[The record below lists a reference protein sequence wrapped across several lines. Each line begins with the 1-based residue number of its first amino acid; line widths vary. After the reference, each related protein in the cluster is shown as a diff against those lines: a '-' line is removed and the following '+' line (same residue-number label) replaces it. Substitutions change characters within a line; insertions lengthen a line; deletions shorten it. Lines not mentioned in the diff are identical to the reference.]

1 MSDTERQDKPDT
13 DKPTCSFKKI
23 NRKRAVRKQR
33 SESSNDDSGD
43 SDSDGGNVAVRQA
56 VTKKKNNPMVQ
67 STKRI
72 KLGVTAATHSSSSE
86 DNSDADEN
94 KSVTVSY
101 KSSRSGKREGPDDM
115 GATSVLEIDT
125 QDDRD
130 AQAILERSLQLQKEL
145 KEKEDDKIYR
155 GINNYHQYYERK
167 DSVQG
172 NAESGKN
179 RYGPLRAPAHLRSTV
194 RWDYQPDICKDYKE
208 TGFCGFGDS
217 CKFLHDRSDYK
228 HGWQLER
235 EMEQGTYGEKDEQDY
250 EISSEEDDLP
260 FKCFICRNSF
270 KDPVITKCKHYYC
283 EKCALNHYKKSK
295 RCFVCGEPTGGI
307 FNPAK
312 DLIAKLE
319 KMKKSDTDIPDDE
332 KEDFVPVS

>member
-1 MSDTERQDKPDT
+1 MSDSEKQDKPT
-13 DKPTCSFKKI
+13 FSFKKI

-33 SESSNDDSGD
+33 NESSDDGSGK
-43 SDSDGGNVAVRQA
+43 SDSDDGNVAVRQM

-67 STKRI
+67 STKRL
-72 KLGVTAATHSSSSE
+72 KLGTTGVTNSSSD
-86 DNSDADEN
+86 DNSDQDTA
-94 KSVTVSY
+94 SITVSY

-115 GATSVLEIDT
+115 GATSVMEIDT
-125 QDDRD
+125 QADRD

-155 GINNYHQYYERK
+155 GINNYHQYYEIK
-167 DSVQG
+167 DSIHG

-235 EMEQGTYGEKDEQDY
+235 EMEQGTYGAKDEQNY
-250 EISSEEDDLP
+250 EISSDEDDLP

-270 KDPVITKCKHYYC
+270 KDPVTTKCKHYFC
-283 EKCALNHYKKSK
+283 EKCALGHYKKSK

-312 DLIAKLE
+312 DVIAKME
-319 KMKKSDTDIPDDE
+319 KVKQNEMLIPDDE
-332 KEDFVPVS
+332 RDESEDFVPIS

>member
-1 MSDTERQDKPDT
+1 MADSDSKPLF
-13 DKPTCSFKKI
+13 SFKKV
-23 NRKRAVRKQR
+23 NRKRAVRKQQNNS
-33 SESSNDDSGD
+33 SEDDSGK
-43 SDSDGGNVAVRQA
+43 SDSDDGNVAIRQA
-56 VTKKKNNPMVQ
+56 ANKKKNNPMVQ

-72 KLGVTAATHSSSSE
+72 KLASSGVNHSSSSE
-86 DNSDADEN
+86 GDSDIDESSSIN
-94 KSVTVSY
+94 VNY

-115 GATSVLEIDT
+115 GATSVVEIDT
-125 QDDRD
+125 QADRD
-130 AQAILERSLQLQKEL
+130 SQAILERSLQLQKEL
-145 KEKEDDKIYR
+145 KDKEDDKIYR
-155 GINNYHQYYERK
+155 GINNYHQYYEKK

-172 NAESGKN
+172 NAESGKS

-235 EMEQGTYGEKDEQDY
+235 EMEQGTYGQKDEQNY
-250 EISSEEDDLP
+250 EISSDEEDFP

-270 KDPVITKCKHYYC
+270 KDPVVTKCKHYYC
-283 EKCALNHYKKSK
+283 EKCALEHYKKSK
-295 RCFVCGEPTGGI
+295 RCFVCSEPTGGI

-312 DLIAKLE
+312 ELMSKLE
-319 KMKKSDTDIPDDE
+319 KSKKSDDMPDDNSDE
-332 KEDFVPVS
+332 GAT